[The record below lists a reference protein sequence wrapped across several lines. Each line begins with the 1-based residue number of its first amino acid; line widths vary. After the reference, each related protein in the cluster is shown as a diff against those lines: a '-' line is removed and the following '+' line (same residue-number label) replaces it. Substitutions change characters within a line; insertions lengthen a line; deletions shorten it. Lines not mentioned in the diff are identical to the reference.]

1 MSSLNRNHEINC
13 NFLIYKTLKI
23 IIFSQ
28 LSQLLVVVPVVPDV
42 LHVVGVLQHVDE
54 LLHVLHVAFAA
65 EGDVVLR
72 HHLDVR
78 VDKAVSLLLFNNGKV
93 SILVAFCPCMS

>member
-1 MSSLNRNHEINC
+1 M
-13 NFLIYKTLKI
+13 
-23 IIFSQ
+23 
-28 LSQLLVVVPVVPDV
+28 PDI
-42 LHVVGVLQHVDE
+42 LHVVGILQHVDE

-78 VDKAVSLLLFNNGKV
+78 VDKAVSLLLQGLFNNGKV